1 MSRQAIFRIKQS
13 KLGVRVPIVLV
24 CRILSMFIRVSYAWL
39 SLCNVLWSAERYL
52 WRIEILLASLIEWRK
67 TGHFEQRTNGYF
79 ISLLLEEQLSVFL
92 HYDCTVVSSVQ
103 WGYLT

>member
-1 MSRQAIFRIKQS
+1 MFGYFGGEDQFGEGSVSTHLDNSPEFPKILPNPKYLHHNIIF
-13 KLGVRVPIVLV
+13 
-24 CRILSMFIRVSYAWL
+24 M
-39 SLCNVLWSAERYL
+39 
-52 WRIEILLASLIEWRK
+52 IEWCK
-67 TGHFEQRTNGYF
+67 TGHFGQRTNGYF